1 MNQADSIIA
10 EPDDGTYSDVD
21 YADAVDYGT
30 QRITFGVV
38 WADRTTLGL
47 EVSPDGSVTIRA
59 PKDISREV
67 VRAKVRKRA
76 RWITKQQRRVAALP
90 LPSAASKEYVVGET
104 HWFLGRNHR
113 IRIDRLD
120 PDASASEE
128 GLALKGRFYHVRTRR
143 PNDPAHTKHLLTNWF
158 RAQAES
164 RLPDFFARGAETV
177 RPYGIEA
184 TEMQVYAMQNRWGS
198 FTPNRRILLNP
209 LLIHAAPYAIEYVV
223 VHELCHLKHPYHDA
237 DFYNLLDRLL
247 PTWRDR
253 KATLEKTPIGR

>member
-1 MNQADSIIA
+1 MSQAAPIIA
-10 EPDDGTYSDVD
+10 EPDGTYSDVD
-21 YADAVDYGT
+21 YTDTVDYGT
-30 QRITFGVV
+30 QQITFGVI

-59 PKDISREV
+59 PKDVSREV

-90 LPSAASKEYVVGET
+90 LPSAAAKEYVVGET

-113 IRIDRLD
+113 IRLDRLD
-120 PDASASEE
+120 ADVAGDE
-128 GLALKGRFYHVRTRR
+128 GVQLAGRFYRVRTCR
-143 PNDPAHTKHLLTNWF
+143 PDDPAHTKHLLTNWF
-158 RAQAES
+158 RAQAEA
-164 RLPDFFARGAETV
+164 RLPAFFKRGAETV
-177 RPYGIEA
+177 RPYGIQA
-184 TEMQVYAMQNRWGS
+184 PEMQVYAMQNRWGS

-253 KATLEKTPIGR
+253 KAILEKTPIGR